1 MKKTIQLL
9 LIAFLISSC
18 ISIPKETVELSKAVG
33 IDLKGLHTSHRNVV
47 IIYYQKIKDN
57 IDIFIKDVYAPY
69 VINFVL
75 KKELSSYKN
84 GQESIF
90 KALNDAAQKNTIATT
105 EKATNDMQ
113 DFLSAANRQIKKK
126 TDELMNPITTQETEL
141 LLKIDQAYQNTMYAN
156 STLTAYLSSIRKV
169 KATQREALSMIG
181 LKGIDSLVTTK
192 LLQLSEG
199 VKEAIQ
205 RGKEIDTKSD
215 NALDQI
221 KEITDEIKK
230 LTQKNK

>member
-9 LIAFLISSC
+9 LITFLISSC
-18 ISIPKETVELSKAVG
+18 ISIPKETIELSKAVG
-33 IDLKGLHTSHRNVV
+33 IDLKVLHTSHRNVV
-47 IIYYQKIKDN
+47 TIYYQKIKDN

-90 KALNDAAQKNTIATT
+90 KALNDAAQKNTITTT
-105 EKATNDMQ
+105 EKATKDMQ

-126 TDELMNPITTQETEL
+126 TDELMNPIVTQETEL
-141 LLKIDQAYQNTMYAN
+141 LLKIDKAYQNTMYAN
-156 STLTAYLSSIRKV
+156 STITAYLSSIRKV

-199 VKEAIQ
+199 LKEAIQ
-205 RGKEIDTKSD
+205 KGKEIDTKSD

-221 KEITDEIKK
+221 EEITDKIKK
-230 LTQKNK
+230 LTQKNN